1 MGSFDSK
8 SHSLGDNVLWRF
20 LERASIIFI
29 VPNDIDMISE
39 GKAKEMD
46 LVETWFSI
54 VRLPR

>member
-1 MGSFDSK
+1 MGK
-8 SHSLGDNVLWRF
+8 ML
-20 LERASIIFI
+20 
-29 VPNDIDMISE
+29 PNDIDMISE